1 MVGGGV
7 WVGGGLG
14 VGGGLFGDAVVLAVV
29 VVRNLHI
36 PLYIITEFGQ
46 RGRCFFLKSMCW
58 HYFFPVFHSFHFISI
73 SKELALR

>member
-7 WVGGGLG
+7 WVGGGLR
-14 VGGGLFGDAVVLAVV
+14 VGGGLFGDAVVLAVI

-36 PLYIITEFGQ
+36 PLYIITELANGAVLFSQ
-46 RGRCFFLKSMCW
+46 SISLA
-58 HYFFPVFHSFHFISI
+58 FFPLFFISI